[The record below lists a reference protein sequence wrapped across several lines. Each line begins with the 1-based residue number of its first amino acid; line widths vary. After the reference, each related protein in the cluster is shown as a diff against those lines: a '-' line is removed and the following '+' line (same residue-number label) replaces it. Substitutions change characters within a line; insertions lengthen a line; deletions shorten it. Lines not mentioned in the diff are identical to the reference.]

1 MTQREIVLKK
11 LKDEGTITNMWA
23 IQNGIWRLGAR
34 IAELRTEGL
43 NIETEFN
50 TRKVGKNTHYHLKK

>member
-11 LKDEGTITNMWA
+11 LKNEGTITNMWA